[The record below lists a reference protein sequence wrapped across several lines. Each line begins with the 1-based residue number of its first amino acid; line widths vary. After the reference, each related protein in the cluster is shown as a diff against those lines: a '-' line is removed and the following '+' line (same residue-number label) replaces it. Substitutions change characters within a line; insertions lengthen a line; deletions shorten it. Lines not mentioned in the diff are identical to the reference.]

1 MQPSNQSGSTD
12 NSDPSHSGIS
22 LADYFKIIFEHRR
35 FIGYMAGSAFVISL
49 VVSFMI
55 PKTYM
60 ATARILAPR
69 ESGPGLASLISG
81 SENSL
86 MGLAV
91 DLAGN
96 QTPAAL
102 YVGILKSRSVADALN
117 QKFKLQ
123 KLYGA
128 RYIEDV
134 YAKLADRSIIEISK
148 KEPLITVSVKDQDP
162 QGAADIANAYV
173 DILGRINRKLSSTQG
188 KRKRIFLE
196 KRLNEVRH
204 NLEKAET
211 DLKAFQ
217 EQYHLVSME
226 EQAKV
231 AIEGA
236 AEIKSQIVAAQ
247 TELEVYKQ
255 FGTEK
260 QIEAVMLKAK
270 IEELQKQLKA
280 IKQGE
285 EPAAIDSKSPKNVNG
300 SGVYIPFADLPRLG
314 MELMRLTREAKV
326 QEKLFALISAQYE
339 MAQIEEVKD
348 VNTVQVLDPA
358 VAPQKKHAPR
368 RRAIIVTSTALTVM
382 ASVFLVFLM
391 EYTGGWQAVSA
402 GWPKIAHR
410 LRNRIAAR
418 TFRK

>member
-1 MQPSNQSGSTD
+1 MQPSNHSGSTG
-12 NSDPSHSGIS
+12 NPATSQSGGS
-22 LADYFKIIFEHRR
+22 FADYFQIIFKHRR
-35 FIGYMAGSAFVISL
+35 FIGYMVGAAFVISL
-49 VVSFMI
+49 IVSFLI

-60 ATARILAPR
+60 ATARILAPQ
-69 ESGPGLASLISG
+69 ESRPGLPSLISG
-81 SENSL
+81 VEDSL
-86 MGLAV
+86 MGLAA
-91 DLAGN
+91 DLTGN

-117 QKFKLQ
+117 QKFKL
-123 KLYGA
+123 KELYGL

-134 YAKLADRSIIEISK
+134 YSKLADCSIIEISK
-148 KEPLITVSVKDQDP
+148 REQLITVSVKDRDP
-162 QGAADIANAYV
+162 QGAADMANAYV

-196 KRLNEVRH
+196 KRLKEVRH

-217 EQYHLVSME
+217 EQYHLVALE

-231 AIEGA
+231 IIEGA
-236 AEIKSQIVAAQ
+236 AEIKSEIVAAQ

-280 IKQGE
+280 MEQGE
-285 EPAAIDSKSPKNVNG
+285 APAAGDANSPITAKG
-300 SGVYIPFADLPRLG
+300 PGFYIPFADLPRLG

-358 VAPQKKHAPR
+358 VAPQKKYGPR
-368 RRAIIVTSTALTVM
+368 RRAIIVTSTALVLM
-382 ASVFLVFLM
+382 ASVFLAFLM
-391 EYTGGWQAVSA
+391 EYTGGWQAISA
-402 GWPKIAHR
+402 GKPKIAHG
-410 LRNRIAAR
+410 LRNIIAALK
-418 TFRK
+418 FRK